1 MTRFL
6 FSFSFLLLSLVMGV
20 RAQTIADFGYTK
32 KTSTKEITITSCR
45 IQPEELIIPSSG
57 IIEGNEY
64 IVTTISGCYVSKLN
78 NNTKRIFVPSSVTK
92 YIGHIIDTF
101 YARDVK
107 SIVLENSSFSFE
119 NTSAILVNASSSSD
133 QKFDNIIV
141 MGPCSVTC
149 TQITNNQGLLYKAGE
164 IVVLTKDNRTQI
176 VQMYLYGTTDSND
189 HIYRDKLRFD
199 DERLSDLLWAI
210 EKHGIDLND
219 IESIDL
225 SQMSLPG
232 NTINFN
238 LTDFS
243 TIPNVQVITQ
253 KTTIN
258 DMAENYTPQAFTGL
272 ISYSR
277 SNTAGWNTVCL
288 PFDVKESDFPTG
300 TEIYLMSSD
309 TEDAIYL
316 SRIEEGTK
324 LLAGTPCFIWSPE
337 DAKEWNLSIN
347 GEITANIPAGIT
359 TLNHWSLQG
368 SFETRVLG
376 TGYYKLNSAGDAFVM
391 TTSSSHTFPF
401 RCYIAPA
408 PTNGSAPARLG
419 MGIDE
424 EATITLVPDDRAPQ
438 QVKLYDLMG
447 RPRQGNAAGL
457 FVPSKR

>member
-6 FSFSFLLLSLVMGV
+6 FSFSFLLLSLMMGV
-20 RAQTIADFGYTK
+20 RAQTFEDNFGYEINTDQITIK
-32 KTSTKEITITSCR
+32 FCRLKDKEISIPASAILSGKEYPVTTIKTLYASDNKTTER
-45 IQPEELIIPSSG
+45 IFIPSSVKKVTNPILSTSVDTSFKSVVVESG
-57 IIEGNEY
+57 DFSVNNYLLSITSFYNLYLDIIIIG
-64 IVTTISGCYVSKLN
+64 SCSKE
-78 NNTKRIFVPSSVTK
+78 PSE
-92 YIGHIIDTF
+92 I
-101 YARDVK
+101 
-107 SIVLENSSFSFE
+107 
-119 NTSAILVNASSSSD
+119 
-133 QKFDNIIV
+133 
-141 MGPCSVTC
+141 CS
-149 TQITNNQGLLYKAGE
+149 QPNYLYKAGE
-164 IVVLTKDNRTQI
+164 IIISKTDESTEP
-176 VQMYLYGTTDSND
+176 VQMYLFGNDSQN
-189 HIYRDKLRFD
+189 RDKFD
-199 DERLSDLLWAI
+199 DERLSDLLWAL
-210 EKHGIDLND
+210 EKHGINLND

-225 SQMSLPG
+225 SQMSQNG
-232 NTINFN
+232 ETINFN
-238 LTDFS
+238 LTE
-243 TIPNVQVITQ
+243 IPNVQVITQ

-277 SNTAGWNTVCL
+277 SKTAGWNTVCL

-324 LLAGTPCFIWSPE
+324 LLAGTPCFIWSP
-337 DAKEWNLSIN
+337 DGIDTWNLSIP
-347 GEITANIPAGIT
+347 GSIAADISAGT
-359 TLNHWSLQG
+359 TEGDYWTLIG
-368 SFETRVLG
+368 SFNTKPLG
-376 TGYYKLNSAGDAFVM
+376 AGYYKLNSAGNAFVK
-391 TTSSSHTFPF
+391 TVAGTSHVYPF